1 MAVKVHVIRGMKM
14 EREVKETTTD
24 MMHLLADRASSIP
37 DNPFASADARVAQ
50 AVAQGAD
57 VIDLSKGNPDGEP
70 PEFMIAAAVKAAH
83 DPTDFRYAPFDGK
96 SVYLQA
102 AAHWYMQEHG
112 VTIDPLTQLLAVS
125 GASVGIG
132 LTIQT
137 LVNPGDLV
145 VVPGPYYPQYEG
157 STAVAQGILQA
168 LPTDEKHGFLPD
180 LAAVPQTVWLK
191 TKLLILNYPNNPT
204 GAAATPEFF
213 AQAVALAK
221 QYGFVI
227 MHDFA
232 YAGIGF
238 DEEPPISLLSTPGA
252 VDVAVELCS
261 LSKMYMIAGWR
272 GGFVAGNPELMHA
285 LKMVHRQTSLLM
297 GTTVQDAGAAGLN
310 SDQST
315 VHVLAERYKRRF
327 HTLQRGLALAGLRV
341 CDSHGG
347 LFAWMRVPEGVS
359 DAEFSRWLLDKA
371 GVAVIAGSDFGPTGA
386 GYVRLS
392 LLKPES
398 DLAEAATRIRDA
410 RQSVK

>member
-1 MAVKVHVIRGMKM
+1 MMAQEIDEAVMNMTGM
-14 EREVKETTTD
+14 
-24 MMHLLADRASSIP
+24 LAQRAKSIP
-37 DNPFASADARVAQ
+37 DNPFASADARVA
-50 AVAQGAD
+50 AAMAQGAD

-70 PEFMIAAAVKAAH
+70 PEFMIEAAVKASH
-83 DPTDFRYAPFDGK
+83 DPADFRYAPFDGK
-96 SVYLQA
+96 PAYLQA
-102 AAHWYMQEHG
+102 AAHWYRQEHG
-112 VTIDPLTQLLAVS
+112 VALDPVTQLLAVS

-137 LVNPGDLV
+137 LVNPDDLAL
-145 VVPGPYYPQYEG
+145 VPGPYYPQYEG
-157 STAVAQGILQA
+157 STAVAQGHLEA
-168 LPTDEKHGFLPD
+168 LPTDAEHGFLPD
-180 LAAVPQTVWLK
+180 LDAVPESLWK
-191 TKLLILNYPNNPT
+191 RAKLLILNYPNNPT

-221 QYGFVI
+221 RYDFVI

-238 DEEPPISLLSTPGA
+238 DEQPPISLLSTPGA

-310 SDQST
+310 SDQAT
-315 VHVLAERYKRRF
+315 VRVLAERYKKRF
-327 HTLQRGLALAGLRV
+327 LTLQRGLAAAGLTV

-347 LFAWMRVPEGVS
+347 LFAWMKVPDGVS
-359 DAEFSRWLLDKA
+359 DAEFSRWLLAQA

-392 LLKPES
+392 LLRPES
-398 DLAEAATRIRDA
+398 DLAEAARRIREA
-410 RQSVK
+410 LQSD

>member
-1 MAVKVHVIRGMKM
+1 MRVQQVNEAAMDITQM
-14 EREVKETTTD
+14 
-24 MMHLLADRASSIP
+24 LADRATSIP
-37 DNPFASADARVAQ
+37 DNPFAAADSRVAR

-70 PEFMIAAAVKAAH
+70 PEFMIDAVVKASH

-96 SVYLQA
+96 PAYLRA

-112 VTIDPLTQLLAVS
+112 VTLDPVTQILAVS

-137 LVNPGDLV
+137 LINPGELV

-157 STAVAQGILQA
+157 STAVAQGRLQA
-168 LPTDEKHGFLPD
+168 LPTDAEHGFLPD
-180 LAAVPQTVWLK
+180 LSAVPESVWQEA
-191 TKLLILNYPNNPT
+191 KLLILNYPNNPT

-213 AQAVALAK
+213 AQAVELAK
-221 QYGFVI
+221 RYGFVI

-238 DEEPPISLLSTPGA
+238 DENPPISLLSTPGA

-272 GGFVAGNPELMHA
+272 GGFVAGNAELMHA

-315 VHVLAERYKRRF
+315 VRVLARRYKQRF
-327 HTLQRGLALAGLRV
+327 LTLQQGLAQAGLEV

-347 LFAWMRVPEGVS
+347 LFAWMRVPEGTS
-359 DAEFSRWLLDKA
+359 DAEFSQWLLAKA

-398 DLAEAATRIRDA
+398 DLAEAAKRICNERN
-410 RQSVK
+410 

>member
-1 MAVKVHVIRGMKM
+1 MMMVQP
-14 EREVKETTTD
+14 VKEAVMD
-24 MMHLLADRASSIP
+24 MTHMLADRATSIP
-37 DNPFASADARVAQ
+37 DNPFASADSRVAQ
-50 AVAQGAD
+50 AMAQGAD

-70 PEFMIAAAVKAAH
+70 PEFMIEAAVAASH

-96 SVYLQA
+96 PAYLQA
-102 AAHWYMQEHG
+102 AAHWYLQEHD
-112 VTIDPLTQLLAVS
+112 VSLDPVTQLLAVS

-157 STAVAQGILQA
+157 STAVAQGRLHA

-180 LAAVPQTVWLK
+180 LSAVPESVWREA
-191 TKLLILNYPNNPT
+191 KLLILNYPNNPT

-221 QYGFVI
+221 RYQFVI

-238 DEEPPISLLSTPGA
+238 DEHPPISLLSTPGA

-310 SDQST
+310 SDQAT
-315 VHVLAERYKRRF
+315 VRVLAERYKKRF
-327 HTLQRGLALAGLRV
+327 RTLQQGLAQSGLKV

-347 LFAWMRVPEGVS
+347 LFAWMKVPDGVS
-359 DAEFSRWLLDKA
+359 DAEFSKWMLAKA

-398 DLAEAATRIRDA
+398 DLAEAAKRIADA
-410 RQSVK
+410 WK

>member
-1 MAVKVHVIRGMKM
+1 MMMVQP
-14 EREVKETTTD
+14 VKEAVMD
-24 MMHLLADRASSIP
+24 MTHMLADRATSIP
-37 DNPFASADARVAQ
+37 DNPFASADSRVAQ
-50 AVAQGAD
+50 AMAQGAD

-70 PEFMIAAAVKAAH
+70 PEFMIEAAVAASH

-96 SVYLQA
+96 PAYLEA
-102 AAHWYMQEHG
+102 AAHWYLQEHD
-112 VTIDPLTQLLAVS
+112 VSLDPVTQLLAVS

-157 STAVAQGILQA
+157 STAVAQGRLRA
-168 LPTDEKHGFLPD
+168 LPTDEEHGFLPD
-180 LAAVPQTVWLK
+180 LSAVPESVWREA
-191 TKLLILNYPNNPT
+191 KLLILNYPNNPT

-221 QYGFVI
+221 RYQFVI

-238 DEEPPISLLSTPGA
+238 DAHPPISLLSTPGA

-310 SDQST
+310 SDQAT
-315 VHVLAERYKRRF
+315 VRVLAERYKKRF
-327 HTLQRGLALAGLRV
+327 RTLQQGLAQSGLKV

-347 LFAWMRVPEGVS
+347 LFAWMKVPDGVS
-359 DAEFSRWLLDKA
+359 DAEFSKWMLAKA

-398 DLAEAATRIRDA
+398 DLAEAAKRIADA
-410 RQSVK
+410 RK